1 MHGIADIAAGSPS
14 SPSLYAIRASSW
26 AGLVLSDF
34 ANTYEAATL
43 VLPKFRR
50 PVAPNAPRQNL

>member
-1 MHGIADIAAGSPS
+1 MHGIADITAAS